1 MTESAQVRLS
11 TPLIGPLLNDEETA
25 RAFAALI
32 LCRLHGKAELVKQQP
47 LRAKDEG
54 ADWVVMGSHQET
66 AKLPGTG
73 AWLIRVRKSDCRVET
88 FGHYEPLELP
98 DDLKPFFAREKG

>member
-25 RAFAALI
+25 RAFATLI
-32 LCRLHGKAELVKQQP
+32 LTRLHGKPELVKQQP
-47 LRAKDEG
+47 LRVKDEG
-54 ADWVVMGSHQET
+54 SDWVVMGSHEE
-66 AKLPGTG
+66 AGKLPGTG

-98 DDLKPFFAREKG
+98 DDLKPFFPPGKG